1 MSHRYLPTQ
10 EVYRPSTRPDLL
22 DPEILARALAKIGP
36 EPFPGAGAVVLAG
49 LVAS

>member
-1 MSHRYLPTQ
+1 MPHAHIPTQ

-22 DPEILARALAKIGP
+22 DAEILARALAKVGP

>member
-1 MSHRYLPTQ
+1 MSHAHLPPTYAL
-10 EVYRPSTRPDLL
+10 VRPRPELL
-22 DPEILARALAKIGP
+22 DAEILARALAKIGP